1 MRISLNK
8 NVKIL
13 SVFAFLIIGAQ
24 TSLIQLTAE
33 TKMIAGE
40 ELKSLCSEHL
50 VNSNFNFFE
59 SLKNQIINFSYNDL
73 DTEAL
78 YPLLNQKFQKIQNKL
93 TAVTVLQQNLE
104 YVINL
109 KICYRVAPEYNGSQ
123 SDKKPFRPLI
133 PNSKKSNCLKFDSPI
148 FINRLSRNN
157 LILNIHQLITQLDK
171 RRQSLNKNT
180 PIYKFTLEGLTNF
193 NIEKSSNFYE
203 MEDYE
208 YYLYEMYTNAQ
219 INKSAES
226 LNNLVTNALKTH
238 MVDYDLGDYACD
250 LYERLLFT
258 FTEYVNA
265 ASVRD
270 EKGFGESLDKNRANF
285 EFICRLERFEP
296 LVKKFMGPLCGRSPR
311 GMEVRESG
319 IMVDDLRMSVH
330 DYFFKEVLVIESF
343 VGDGDVDESVELE
356 FLYDY
361 VIDMEEDEIDF
372 WEFESTHKEIKEITY
387 FDFSFM
393 EFYTHFKKGLKDE
406 NVFIPSINYR
416 KMNLDAK
423 KGDFIHFDFKF
434 YQLLARYF
442 KTFINEFE
450 GSEEFEKSDYDYV
463 IFESIKLI
471 YKVYTFLRFQKVI
484 IKGDNIQITIEKIL
498 IFLLNRE
505 NFEIFETYFDEAQE
519 EIQKF
524 FIISYTYL
532 LRIYFIEFLGMKDQ
546 SKFNEILEQKK
557 KDIGQFYNE
566 KTLSEMDQSYF
577 TFEYLIHISK
587 IVKITFIEK
596 IYARIKSIKFI
607 QELHISEP
615 ELEVEIKSNWQKS
628 DSRVANRR
636 AVYKQSFVTEAKP
649 KYQKIINEEV
659 SKDDIKYIFNFIKQ
673 KNGKEIKIPLKRILM
688 KNLLLKTQKKRDEIY
703 LELHSEILIDLY
715 ALLKS
720 QGTQIE
726 YFIQF
731 LDWLRKTNPPQ
742 FYGNLYKNTDFAPQF
757 TTVLLADFYFIVPK
771 CLQILAGMENAK
783 AAANPSYKVSSV
795 IGKCS
800 EENFEECKAQ
810 AYWLLGNDFNAGD
823 MKQYESTFDLKLYD
837 YMEQLTF
844 MIEMLPIFKH
854 FRIVLSE
861 SMHKYNNEVRE
872 IFRDIYSFMI
882 SLRAHMHV
890 VDLSPW
896 ETLFD
901 GLEECLEFTYSRHF
915 ESNSE
920 SVHMCNFSYQ
930 RYSEMY
936 WFLKFFQI
944 EETTNDD
951 LFFHIFSDSKRLELQ
966 KKSED
971 TLSLDEK
978 KFLYPQFIKINSFQ
992 IFLSY
997 IVDVQKLPNGVF
1009 TSNDRVEESAKSRIL
1024 KICEDSSQYM
1034 FCRVLKSVLTI
1045 RGELLGELSS
1055 DSYNLILHGLKS
1067 DSDGKFVLWNSIT
1080 ILHDMSLYRGLDYFK
1095 KLNEAHDNYFSVD
1108 YFYENKK
1115 RKTAVDPIFTIESA
1129 DMDNYVDFIKMK
1141 FKPSPGYLQDYVFI
1155 YEVVKEIIVKYKDS
1169 HLNDLFFMTTE
1180 NIEKQGIMGIGE
1192 SVGVFLIFCDTDAFY
1207 MEMAKKLVKV
1217 PDFVLYS
1224 NKEKTE
1230 LFIPQLNTRL
1240 GAVGNDMEERL
1251 RVFLEYFPSRLNK
1264 KIELVNPD
1272 FAKSTGI
1279 NDSIQE
1285 QATVTTQKV
1294 VIRKKGKKKAEVNPV
1309 KNNIDLVEQNQ
1320 SIKIEGTMQLKQ
1332 YDQSSIQKILKSGKT
1347 ESINESKY
1355 EPIQTNTFVVKKRQK
1370 YIETSPIK
1378 ITQKEIS
1385 FDGNLYANQAIIRQ
1399 SFKTMPNNSVK
1410 SGLIDDMFKSR
1421 NYSERRIVSEAHFVV
1436 EKSVE
1441 IKISRGSVQSSSV
1454 SVRTVNKSP
1463 KMKNKFFI

>member
-1 MRISLNK
+1 MSNK
-8 NVKIL
+8 LNVKIIA
-13 SVFAFLIIGAQ
+13 VFALVIIGAQ
-24 TSLIQLTAE
+24 TSLTALDAE

-40 ELKSLCSEHL
+40 ELRDLCSEHL
-50 VNSNFNFFE
+50 VDSNFNFFE
-59 SLKNQIINFSYNDL
+59 SLKNQIINYSFNDL
-73 DTEAL
+73 NTAQL
-78 YPLLNQKFQKIQNKL
+78 YPLLTQKFLKIQKKL
-93 TAVTVLQQNLE
+93 TAVSILQKNLE
-104 YVINL
+104 YVLNV
-109 KICYRVAPEYNGSQ
+109 KICYKTAPVYTGSETNKMPYLALVPNA
-123 SDKKPFRPLI
+123 KKT
-133 PNSKKSNCLKFDSPI
+133 NCVKFDDPI
-148 FINRLSRNN
+148 FIDRLSRNN
-157 LILNIHQLITQLDK
+157 LILNIYQIITTFDD
-171 RRQSLNKNT
+171 RRKTLNKNT
-180 PIYKFTLEGLTNF
+180 PLYKFTLEGL
-193 NIEKSSNFYE
+193 SNFGLEKTSSQYE
-203 MEDYE
+203 MENYE
-208 YYLYEMYTNAQ
+208 YYLHELYTNAEK
-219 INKSAES
+219 NKNAES

-250 LYERLLFT
+250 LYESLLFT

-285 EFICRLERFEP
+285 EFISRLERFEK
-296 LVKKFMGPLCGRSPR
+296 LVNKFKGPLCGKSPS
-311 GMEVRESG
+311 GVEVRPSG
-319 IMVDDLRMSVH
+319 IILDNLKMSVH
-330 DYFFKEVLVIESF
+330 DYFFKYVLKIESF
-343 VGDGDVDESVELE
+343 VNEKDVDSTVQLE
-356 FLYDY
+356 FLYDHI
-361 VIDMEEDEIDF
+361 IDEGEGEIDF
-372 WEFESTHKEIKEITY
+372 WEFESTHSEIKEITY

-406 NVFIPSINYR
+406 NIFIPSINYR
-416 KMNLDAK
+416 KMNIYAK
-423 KGDFIHFDFKF
+423 KGDFIHFDYKF
-434 YQLLARYF
+434 YQILAKYY
-442 KTFINEFE
+442 KIFINEFA
-450 GSEEFEKSDYDYV
+450 GNQEFEKTDYDYV
-463 IFESIKLI
+463 MFESIKLI

-484 IKGDNIQITIEKIL
+484 IKGDNLKITIEKIL

-951 LFFHIFSDSKRLELQ
+951 LFFHLFSDSKRLEIQ
-966 KKSED
+966 KKAD
-971 TLSLDEK
+971 NTLTLDEK
-978 KFLYPQFIKINSFQ
+978 KLFYPHFTRINRFH

-997 IVDVQKLPNGVF
+997 IVDVQKLPSEAF
-1009 TSNDRVEESAKSRIL
+1009 ASNDRVEESAKSRIL
-1024 KICEDSSQYM
+1024 KICEDSASQYM

-1055 DSYNLILHGLKS
+1055 DSYNLILQGLKS
-1067 DSDGKFVLWNSIT
+1067 EADGKFVVWNSIT

-1108 YFYENKK
+1108 YFYENKQ
-1115 RKTAVDPIFTIESA
+1115 RKIAVDPIFTIESA
-1129 DMDNYVDFIKMK
+1129 DMNNYVDFIKMK
-1141 FKPSPGYLQDYVFI
+1141 YKPSPGFLQDYVFI
-1155 YEVVKEIIVKYKDS
+1155 YQVVKEIITKHKAT
-1169 HLNDLFFMTTE
+1169 HLNELFFMTPE

-1192 SVGVFLIFCDTDAFY
+1192 GVGIFLIFCDTDAFY
-1207 MEMAKKLVKV
+1207 MELAQKLVKV

-1224 NKEKTE
+1224 NKEKAD

-1240 GAVGNDMEERL
+1240 GAVGNDMAERI

-1272 FAKSTGI
+1272 FAKSAGI
-1279 NDSIQE
+1279 KDSIQE
-1285 QATVTTQKV
+1285 RIVVNIPKL
-1294 VIRKKGKKKAEVNPV
+1294 VIRKKGGAKKQILQKGEQ
-1309 KNNIDLVEQNQ
+1309 KLIIKKNIDFVQEERVL
-1320 SIKIEGTMQLKQ
+1320 KFEGSMELKQ
-1332 YDQSSIQKILKSGKT
+1332 YDQASLQKLLKSGKAET
-1347 ESINESKY
+1347 IDESKFD
-1355 EPIQTNTFVVKKRQK
+1355 PIETKTFVLKNTHKF
-1370 YIETSPIK
+1370 IETSPIK
-1378 ITQKEIS
+1378 ISQKEIS
-1385 FDGNLYANQAIIRQ
+1385 FDGDMYANQGIIRQ
-1399 SFKTMPNNSVK
+1399 SFKSMPNSVVK
-1410 SGLIDDMFKSR
+1410 NGLIEDMFKSR
-1421 NYSERRIVSEAHFVV
+1421 SYSENRIVKEAHFVV
-1436 EKSVE
+1436 EKNIEFEVYRNSIQVLN
-1441 IKISRGSVQSSSV
+1441 SSS
-1454 SVRTVNKSP
+1454 KI
-1463 KMKNKFFI
+1463 KKKLLI